1 MTVVKHSETLL
12 RVSCLVIPIVFL
24 HVSNSPSKLLHS
36 MMGDDRLDL
45 KLLPTPPP
53 VRAIPA
59 SQSVHL
65 SKELT
70 VLKWNGL
77 KSSHARPV
85 SPTTASSQPVF
96 CFFFAFMAG
105 ALFSS
110 QHFLS
115 IPCM

>member
-1 MTVVKHSETLL
+1 MTVMKHSEKLL

-36 MMGDDRLDL
+36 MMADDRLDF

-53 VRAIPA
+53 VRSIAA

-70 VLKWNGL
+70 VLKWNGV
-77 KSSHARPV
+77 KSNHTRPIP
-85 SPTTASSQPVF
+85 PTTASTQPVF
-96 CFFFAFMAG
+96 CFFFAFVAG

-115 IPCM
+115 VPCM